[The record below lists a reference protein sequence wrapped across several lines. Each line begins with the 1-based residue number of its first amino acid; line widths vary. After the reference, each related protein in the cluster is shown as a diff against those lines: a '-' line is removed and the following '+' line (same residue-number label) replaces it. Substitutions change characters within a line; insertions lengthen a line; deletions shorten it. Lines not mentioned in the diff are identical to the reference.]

1 MGVSWRQGTATEGFE
16 LYWRVALSWLEAEAL
31 LSELVRAI
39 PRAVLELLSLVGRP
53 EKVSPWATGCYE
65 RP

>member
-1 MGVSWRQGTATEGFE
+1 M
-16 LYWRVALSWLEAEAL
+16 EAEAL